1 MSVHSQILKKLT
13 LKDTASVSRF
23 TELNQ
28 NENHVAVLKRQR
40 NEQLI
45 KKLLK
50 QLCHH
55 LMTVNQTESAVI
67 RVDNTDHSKW
77 MIINRW
83 ENLKI
88 LFIWCS
94 HSLVIRLSIL
104 KICTSVS
111 VTWFLFM
118 SKWRCSLQH
127 MISILQ
133 DYSLKVFQIVIICW
147 EISVSEDHTK
157 ADMLMNSQIVSSL
170 FYMHKDLSL
179 THDMLSYSTILLDLN
194 EKVKI
199 DRV

>member
-1 MSVHSQILKKLT
+1 MRIRWEIKECDEECWRERVIV
-13 LKDTASVSRF
+13 TALRF

-28 NENHVAVLKRQR
+28 SKNHVAVLKRQR

-45 KKLLK
+45 KMLLK

-55 LMTVNQTESAVI
+55 LMIMKQAESAII
-67 RVDNTDHSKW
+67 RVDSTDHQKW
-77 MIINRW
+77 MIINEW

-104 KICTSVS
+104 KICTSVT

-118 SKWRCSLQH
+118 SKWGCSLQH

-133 DYSLKVFQIVIICW
+133 DCSLKTFQITAICW
-147 EISVSEDHTK
+147 EISISEDHT
-157 ADMLMNSQIVSSL
+157 
-170 FYMHKDLSL
+170 
-179 THDMLSYSTILLDLN
+179 
-194 EKVKI
+194 
-199 DRV
+199 